1 MTCECD
7 DYYGGGC
14 SGDGGSAN
22 ATPSPIRNLH
32 LVNIT
37 HGTWI
42 TLEEAKHHCRVDIS
56 DDDAYITSLIAVA
69 SEYVTS
75 RTGMSTADMHWEGE
89 LLAFPSTDE
98 ERIVLPHGPKDGN
111 TPGSI
116 YWTNKDGTGGAR
128 NFGDTRNVQAYPVI
142 YGDSPHPAIVTSPGS
157 SEPYVQT
164 WPDNV
169 DPGSRGITISW
180 STLPSS
186 DPMIKHAGLMLIAN
200 WYTSR
205 EPVTAGLSAT
215 NMPVPYTLDVL
226 LGSSTQQLYFP
237 E

>member
-14 SGDGGSAN
+14 SDAGGSGN
-22 ATPSPIRNLH
+22 TMPSEIRNLH
-32 LVNIT
+32 ITANT

-75 RTGMSTADMHWEGE
+75 RTGVSTSEAHWEGE
-89 LLAFPSTDE
+89 LVAFPATDE
-98 ERIVLPHGPKDGN
+98 ERIILPHGPKDADG
-111 TPGSI
+111 PGVI
-116 YWTNKDGTGGAR
+116 YWTNKDNTSGAR
-128 NFGDTRNVQAYPVI
+128 NFGDSSNTQAYTVI
-142 YGDSPHPAIVTSPGS
+142 HSDSPHPAIVTSPGA
-157 SEPYVQT
+157 SEPYIAS
-164 WPDNV
+164 WPKNV
-169 DPGSRGITISW
+169 DPDSQGITISW

-186 DPMIKHAGLMLIAN
+186 DAMIKHAGLMLIAN

-226 LGSSTQQLYFP
+226 LGSSTQQIFFP
-237 E
+237 K

>member
-14 SGDGGSAN
+14 SGSDGSGSN
-22 ATPSPIRNLH
+22 TPSLIRNMHSNL
-32 LVNIT
+32 IT

-75 RTGMSTADMHWEGE
+75 RTGAATAAVRWHGE
-89 LLAFPSTDE
+89 LISFPATDYDP
-98 ERIVLPHGPKDGN
+98 IILPNGPLDPDVAGVIN
-111 TPGSI
+111 WI
-116 YWTNKDGTGGAR
+116 NKDGSGDGR
-128 NFGDTRNVQAYPVI
+128 NFGDSRNAEAYNVI
-142 YGDSPHPAIVTSPGS
+142 RSDSVSPAIVTTPNAISDKI
-157 SEPYVQT
+157 QT
-164 WPDNV
+164 WPDA
-169 DPGSRGITISW
+169 DPNPSGIEIAWT
-180 STLPSS
+180 TLPSS
-186 DPMIKHAGLMLIAN
+186 DAMIKHAGLMLIAN

-226 LGSSTQQLYFP
+226 LGSSTQQVYFP
-237 E
+237 K